1 MGRFDLVLP
10 HLVDILIK
18 TVSQQSRLDMGVIF
32 GHKRY
37 AAFRLLNK
45 LLSAEVNDV
54 FCTSLLHLSSRVLES
69 KIGDSLTDD
78 LFKPLKAK
86 TQFQLIKGSV
96 L

>member
-37 AAFRLLNK
+37 SAFRLLNK
-45 LLSAEVNDV
+45 LLSAEVS
-54 FCTSLLHLSSRVLES
+54 FLHKPFAPFVES
-69 KIGDSLTDD
+69 FG
-78 LFKPLKAK
+78 
-86 TQFQLIKGSV
+86 IKNR
-96 L
+96 

>member
-37 AAFRLLNK
+37 SAFRLLNK

-54 FCTSLLHLSSRVLES
+54 FLHKPFAPFVES
-69 KIGDSLTDD
+69 FG
-78 LFKPLKAK
+78 
-86 TQFQLIKGSV
+86 IKNR
-96 L
+96 